1 MKNKRITSVSVGD
14 DVIQILEGRTKTY
27 EKCAIAYFAGP
38 EGWGITLTIR
48 LEEVEEVEEVEVFL
62 KSPDTQTL
70 FVKFSKEKLGIEYE
84 SV

>member
-38 EGWGITLTIR
+38 EGWSITMTIR
-48 LEEVEEVEEVEVFL
+48 LEEVEGFRSL
-62 KSPDTQTL
+62 LIHRDYSLSFRK
-70 FVKFSKEKLGIEYE
+70 KN
-84 SV
+84 

>member
-38 EGWGITLTIR
+38 EGWGITMTIR
-48 LEEVEEVEEVEVFL
+48 LEELEGFL
-62 KSPDTQTL
+62 KSSDIQRQ
-70 FVKFSKEKLGIEYE
+70 FVRFSKEKLGMEHE
-84 SV
+84 PV

>member
-27 EKCAIAYFAGP
+27 EKCAIVYFAGP
-38 EGWGITLTIR
+38 EGWGITMTIR
-48 LEEVEEVEEVEVFL
+48 LEEVEDFL

-84 SV
+84 PI

>member
-38 EGWGITLTIR
+38 EGWGITTTIR
-48 LEEVEEVEEVEVFL
+48 LEEVEGFL
-62 KSPDTQTL
+62 KSPDIQRQ
-70 FVKFSKEKLGIEYE
+70 FVRFSKEKLGMEYE
-84 SV
+84 PV